1 MLTITDQWLQSVQLT
16 EQDARIELALAL
28 LRAGRISFEQA
39 QELVGM
45 ETLDFLS
52 LLGQKG
58 IQLEYGVADLKQDI
72 ATLQRMRQL

>member
-45 ETLDFLS
+45 ETLEFLS
-52 LLGQKG
+52 LLDQKG

-72 ATLQRMRQL
+72 STLQRMRQL